1 MRKRKHGKKQTFKST
16 AAPIFILAA
25 FITALFFF
33 TWCRVQSQDIRFEI
47 NAERI
52 EQKELSRLQNQLR
65 IEIERL
71 KTPERIGKIAREK
84 LGLYPPKP
92 KQVIVLP

>member
-1 MRKRKHGKKQTFKST
+1 MRKREHGKTKTFKRT
-16 AAPIFILAA
+16 ATLIFSLVA
-25 FITALFFF
+25 FIAALFFF
-33 TWCRVQSQDIRFEI
+33 TWCRVQSRDIRFEI

-52 EQKELSRLQNQLR
+52 EQRELSRLQNQLR